1 MGDKKSDV
9 GEKDIMEEENN
20 DRKNAK
26 LLLGMLKRIDSE
38 MEMFWRASVMA
49 RGGRV
54 DNSRW
59 AGLQREM
66 DKARLIMARVERE
79 ITETEK

>member
-1 MGDKKSDV
+1 M
-9 GEKDIMEEENN
+9 KDIMEENN
-20 DRKNAK
+20 DRRNVK

-38 MEMFWRASVMA
+38 MEIFWRASVMA

-54 DNSRW
+54 DSSRW
-59 AGLQREM
+59 NKLQKEM

-79 ITETEK
+79 NAETEK